1 MDDSGAET
9 ATAMTAKEA
18 VSWLRQV
25 DGELFR
31 TPPGRSGRNAWVA
44 VVRSPLADTKTPRTI
59 VALGETLEEAASA
72 AASQW
77 RDLFRG
83 LGPLH

>member
-1 MDDSGAET
+1 MDDSGTDST
-9 ATAMTAKEA
+9 APMTAKQA
-18 VSWLRQV
+18 VTWLRQV

-31 TPPGRSGRNAWVA
+31 TPPGRGSRDAWVA
-44 VVRSPLADTKTPRTI
+44 VVRSPLSDAKPRTI

-77 RDLFRG
+77 RELFRG
-83 LGPLH
+83 VGPLH